1 VLELFRP
8 NDGTM
13 AHMGL
18 SDMMAIDLDRH
29 PGGAD
34 GVENFKNFVDA
45 SGLKWPATLV
55 HTSSGDGGHV
65 FYKQNPSCLIRTSH
79 GRLAG
84 GIDIKAG
91 AALVR
96 MPPTPGY
103 MRLKGN
109 TVAMIPLANAR
120 EIARLT
126 MTEPKRARTDCVVGT
141 EPHSIGGL
149 TMTLANAR
157 QGTRNDV
164 LHWSLCRAAEMPEG
178 KQRGALRAIRHEARM
193 IGLGDFEIEK
203 TIASVFGGRRG

>member
-1 VLELFRP
+1 VLELFGH

-18 SDMMAIDLDRH
+18 SDMLAIDLDRH

-34 GVENFKNFVDA
+34 GVENFKNFA
-45 SGLKWPATLV
+45 RTSGLKWPATLV
-55 HTSSGDGGHV
+55 HASSGNGRHV
-65 FYKQNPSCLIRTSH
+65 FFRQNPSCPLGTSH

-91 AALVR
+91 VALVR

-109 TVAMIPLANAR
+109 SVAMIPLATAQ
-120 EIARLT
+120 ELARLT
-126 MTEPKRARTDCVVGT
+126 MTEPKRARTDGVTGT
-141 EPHSIGGL
+141 QAHSIGGL
-149 TMTLANAR
+149 TMSLANAR

-164 LHWSLCRAAEMPEG
+164 LHWALCRAAEMPAG
-178 KQRGALRAIRHEARM
+178 KQRSALRALRHEARM
-193 IGLGDFEIEK
+193 IGLGDTEIEK
-203 TIASVFGGRRG
+203 TITSVFGGRRG